1 MTLLQSGM
9 KRALA
14 LALTTCSLAVSA
26 ATSVPN
32 PPWPPVPPPPTN
44 ACGYCYNVDI
54 KNNTWWAAN
63 DLHVTLQGPTQICQ
77 WYTGSWNPF
86 GAPTNV
92 SFTAPNTFQ
101 VDFAS
106 STNFVNRGAIAHIGF
121 CSNSPVA
128 GMVSGDYNALP
139 PFYWTRD
146 GKRIG
151 RVLPVSHSWEV
162 AQVDMGTVAVLSFLN
177 PTPEPIRV
185 RQVDFAL
192 VDRAI
197 PLNDLMWD
205 GLAGALEW
213 QPLQRDAFIPAGS
226 NDAPGLLRSELP
238 LVIKAGDPRLV
249 VFRVWA
255 EDAADPSNLNRAVGQ
270 APLSSLAA
278 QR

>member
-1 MTLLQSGM
+1 V
-9 KRALA
+9 
-14 LALTTCSLAVSA
+14 LTA
-26 ATSVPN
+26 ATNVPN
-32 PPWPPVPPPPTN
+32 PPWPPLPPPPVN
-44 ACGYCYNVDI
+44 NCSYCYNVDI
-54 KNNTWWAAN
+54 KNTTWTSAN
-63 DLHVTLQGPTQICQ
+63 DLHVTLQGPSEICS

-86 GAPTNV
+86 GLPTNATL
-92 SFTAPNTFQ
+92 TAPNTFQ

-106 STNFVNRGAIAHIGF
+106 STNFVHRGEIAHIGF

-146 GKRIG
+146 GRKIG
-151 RVLPVSHSWEV
+151 RILPVSHSWEV
-162 AQVDMGTVAVLSFLN
+162 AHIDVGTIAVLSFIN
-177 PTPEPIRV
+177 PTQDPIRV

-192 VDRAI
+192 VDKAL

-213 QPLQRDAFIPAGS
+213 QPLQRETLIPAGS
-226 NDAPGLLRSELP
+226 NEAPGFLRSELP
-238 LVIKAGDPRLV
+238 LVFRAGDPRHV

-255 EDAADPSNLNRAVGQ
+255 EDVRNPENLNRAVGQ